1 MTSLQNLTVAQLRQ
15 AISIKEKIDE
25 LEAGLAAVAGGG
37 VAAVS
42 KPRGRRGMSAA
53 GRARIAAGQKARWA
67 KVKGAKV
74 EAAPKR
80 GGQRRRQL
88 GRTGCKRSMA
98 VMDLT
103 KLGWN
108 ADLNQQFAPHQ
119 AKGLV
124 PARVAVEDKHFFRVW
139 TAEAELL
146 AQVTGNLLHE
156 ARGSNSKLPKVGDW
170 VAVKLVANE
179 EKAMIQAILPRRTQL
194 CRKMTGRGGT
204 EHILATNIDTAF
216 LVTAA
221 DASFDAACLEQ
232 MLVMAHE
239 SGARP
244 VVLLNKIDL
253 CDDLDARLAD
263 ATRVAGDALVLA
275 ACALT
280 GRGVKKLAQLIKP
293 GDTAVFIGTSGV
305 GKSSLI
311 NRLYGE
317 DIQATVEV
325 RTNDAKGRH
334 TTSWREMIFLPQG
347 GVVIDTPGMREF
359 HLWIAS
365 EGSKQTFPEVDA
377 LAVGCHF
384 RDCTHTKENRCA
396 VLEAIAAGRLP
407 RERYASFLK
416 LQLEIRYLREAE
428 KRAAYKARKKS
439 DHGGHRASSQAD

>member
-1 MTSLQNLTVAQLRQ
+1 
-15 AISIKEKIDE
+15 
-25 LEAGLAAVAGGG
+25 
-37 VAAVS
+37 
-42 KPRGRRGMSAA
+42 
-53 GRARIAAGQKARWA
+53 
-67 KVKGAKV
+67 
-74 EAAPKR
+74 
-80 GGQRRRQL
+80 
-88 GRTGCKRSMA
+88 
-98 VMDLT
+98 MDLT

-108 ADLNQQFAPHQ
+108 ARLNQQFAPHL
-119 AKGLV
+119 AKGLI

-139 TAEAELL
+139 TADAELL
-146 AQVTGNLLHE
+146 AQVTGHCLHG
-156 ARGSNSKLPKVGDW
+156 ARGFNAKLPKVGDW

-179 EKAMIQAILPRRTQL
+179 EKAMIHAILPRRTQL
-194 CRKMTGRGGT
+194 CRKMTTDRGST

-216 LVTAA
+216 MVTAA
-221 DASFDAACLEQ
+221 DGSFDGACLEQ
-232 MLVMAHE
+232 MLAMAHE

-280 GRGVKKLAQLIKP
+280 GRGVKRLAQLIKP

-325 RTNDAKGRH
+325 RSNDSKGRH

-359 HLWIAS
+359 HTWIAS
-365 EGSKQTFPEVDA
+365 AGSKQTFPEIDA
-377 LAVGCHF
+377 LSVRCHF
-384 RDCTHTKENRCA
+384 RDCTHTKENQCA
-396 VLEAIAAGRLP
+396 VVEALAAGTLP
-407 RERYASFLK
+407 RERYDSFRK
-416 LQLEIRYLREAE
+416 LQLGIRYLRQTE
-428 KRAAYKARKKS
+428 KRAAWPKRKKS
-439 DHGGHRASSQAD
+439 GRGAHGVFSKKD

>member
-1 MTSLQNLTVAQLRQ
+1 M
-15 AISIKEKIDE
+15 
-25 LEAGLAAVAGGG
+25 
-37 VAAVS
+37 
-42 KPRGRRGMSAA
+42 
-53 GRARIAAGQKARWA
+53 
-67 KVKGAKV
+67 
-74 EAAPKR
+74 
-80 GGQRRRQL
+80 
-88 GRTGCKRSMA
+88 
-98 VMDLT
+98 
-103 KLGWN
+103 GWN
-108 ADLNQQFAPHQ
+108 ADLNQQFAPHHAQ
-119 AKGLV
+119 GLV

-139 TAEAELL
+139 TADAELL
-146 AQVTGNLLHE
+146 AQVTGKCMHE
-156 ARGSNSKLPKVGDW
+156 ARGSNSRLPKVGDW

-179 EKAMIQAILPRRTQL
+179 EKAMIQASLPRRTQL
-194 CRKMTGRGGT
+194 CRKMTGRGST

-221 DASFDAACLEQ
+221 DASFDAAPLEQ

-377 LAVGCHF
+377 LSVRCHF
-384 RDCTHTKENRCA
+384 RDCTHTKENQCA
-396 VLEAIAAGRLP
+396 VLEALAAGTLP
-407 RERYASFLK
+407 RERYDSFLK

-428 KRAAYKARKKS
+428 KRTAWQDRKKS
-439 DHGGHRASSQAD
+439 DCGAHRVFSKKD